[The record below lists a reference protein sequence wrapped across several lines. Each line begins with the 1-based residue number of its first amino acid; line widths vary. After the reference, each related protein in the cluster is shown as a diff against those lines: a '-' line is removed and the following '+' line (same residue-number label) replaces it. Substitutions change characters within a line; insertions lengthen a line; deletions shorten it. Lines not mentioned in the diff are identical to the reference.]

1 MNKKQFRAL
10 IALNGA
16 LLVALAAVAL
26 APAADAQR
34 GNRARGQYTMVG
46 GEVQGQEESAVYI
59 VDAANQELIA
69 LFWDRNRR
77 GFGALGYRN
86 LTEDAAIPTGG
97 GR

>member
-26 APAADAQR
+26 APIADAQR
-34 GNRARGQYTMVG
+34 GGRARGQYTMVDG
-46 GEVQGQEESAVYI
+46 AVQGADVSAIYI
-59 VDAANQELIA
+59 VDAANQEMVSLY
-69 LFWDRNRR
+69 WDRNRR
-77 GFGALGYRN
+77 GFNALGYRN
-86 LTEDAAIPTGG
+86 LAEDAVVPTGG